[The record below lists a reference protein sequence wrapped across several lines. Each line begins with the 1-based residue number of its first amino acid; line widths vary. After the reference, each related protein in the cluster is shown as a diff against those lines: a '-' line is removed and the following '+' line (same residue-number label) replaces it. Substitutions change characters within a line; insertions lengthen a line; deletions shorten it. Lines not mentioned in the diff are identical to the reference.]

1 MNTEITDNFLESDL
15 IKYLSNYFILCPQQ
29 YGHSSNGKGNL
40 FYSTNLDVNNPLYN
54 FLCMK
59 VGKLFLNHTE
69 ILRMYINVQ
78 YCFMNGSFHADD
90 GDHTVLLMITPT
102 LKKNSGE
109 FHIKENNKKLKK
121 ISFVQNR
128 LIKFPSLWE
137 HKGCSPTEKNTPR
150 ITLVFK
156 TRKHN

>member
-1 MNTEITDNFLESDL
+1 MTKLNKMKKYIGKEVVWNESYKDN
-15 IKYLSNYFILCPQQ
+15 
-29 YGHSSNGKGNL
+29 
-40 FYSTNLDVNNPLYN
+40 
-54 FLCMK
+54 M
-59 VGKLFLNHTE
+59 LNDTE